1 MHDGPHEDDGAAR
14 LEAAFVEGFHAA
26 TDKQAF
32 LRLAGIPFDLEH
44 VGDPSFKLVEV
55 HIAENWTVGAVS
67 PSFGGADLTHH
78 PLPASMIE
86 NARVLSF
93 VYVSAE
99 TSRSISLADLSESR
113 AGDPG

>member
-1 MHDGPHEDDGAAR
+1 MHDGHHEDESAAR
-14 LEAAFVEGFHAA
+14 LEAAFVQGFQAA
-26 TDKQAF
+26 MDKQAF
-32 LRLAGIPFDLEH
+32 LRLAGIPFDLASAGEP
-44 VGDPSFKLVEV
+44 GFKLVEV

-93 VYVSAE
+93 VYVSAA
-99 TSRSISLADLSESR
+99 TSRSLSLADLSESR
-113 AGDPG
+113 AGNPG